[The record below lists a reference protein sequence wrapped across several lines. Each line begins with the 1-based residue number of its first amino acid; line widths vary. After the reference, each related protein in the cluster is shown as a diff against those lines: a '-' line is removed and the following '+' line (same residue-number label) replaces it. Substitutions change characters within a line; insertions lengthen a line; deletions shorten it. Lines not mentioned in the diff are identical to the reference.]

1 MRFLLPFCFC
11 QTQKLIPK
19 PTIRMTITISIF
31 HFSDFFMATKW
42 LLSIWRTSADEM
54 SILTYYAKIF
64 VFPRTKCCEYSL
76 EVSLGIG
83 YINSQGFIIDI
94 LTATM
99 NGCLGNI
106 GPKTKTVLWHKGN
119 LRKLLRRNNISF
131 SRSYSHANI

>member
-1 MRFLLPFCFC
+1 MLSIKLFLPFCFC

-19 PTIRMTITISIF
+19 PTIRNTITITIF
-31 HFSDFFMATKW
+31 HFSDFSIATKW
-42 LLSIWRTSADEM
+42 LLSILRTSADEM

-64 VFPRTKCCEYSL
+64 WFPRTKCCEYSL

-94 LTATM
+94 LTATV
-99 NGCLGNI
+99 NGCLGNV

-119 LRKLLRRNNISF
+119 LRKLLTINNILF
-131 SRSYSHANI
+131 